1 MTLSQ
6 IIKLRTGNG
15 RDIVD
20 FLVDV
25 MQDRFRDFRICH
37 RLQAARLLATYGNED
52 APNFIA
58 DNTSDTPTARRNGS
72 KATRQTKF
80 DTELARVIR
89 EDTDDGRSVARFL
102 VNVMEGELRTFMPHH
117 RMAAARELLNRGF
130 GKSART
136 STIRRSGEGRNPE
149 IASSTVIPQPVEG
162 PTPNRHS
169 GEGTACTDPIRRS
182 GEGTACPVLDT
193 GSPRTTI
200 RGRNPESA
208 SSTIIPQPVE
218 GPTPNRHSGEGT
230 ACTDPIR
237 RSGEGTACPVLDTGS
252 PRTTIRGRNPESAS
266 STIIPQPVEGPTPN
280 RHSGEGTACTDPI
293 RRSGEGTACPVLDTG
308 SPRTTIRGR
317 NPEIASSTIIPQ
329 PVEGPNPDAAHTL
342 TPHSSPLTPQ
352 REAPPHSSPLTPQ
365 REAPPHSSPLTP
377 GESGGLATDLLDTL
391 THILP
396 SGFEHTVLDL
406 LDKMGYGHGRHTGRT
421 GDGGIDGII
430 DQDTL
435 GLDSVYVQA
444 KRWTSQVGEPEI
456 RSFSGSLDPHGA
468 TRGILITTSDFS
480 ESARRTAE
488 TISTGSKHIRLVD
501 GRELAQ
507 LMIRHSVGVTT
518 GTPHHA
524 RKNVTPYS
532 DTGLDENYFNQHT

>member
-6 IIKLRTGNG
+6 IIKLRTDNG
-15 RDIVD
+15 RAIAD

-25 MQDRFRDFRICH
+25 MQDRFSDFSICH
-37 RLQAARLLATYGNED
+37 RLQAARLLTTYGNED

-89 EDTDDGRSVARFL
+89 EGTDDGRSIARFL
-102 VNVMEGELRTFMPHH
+102 VNVMEGELRTFKPHN
-117 RMAAARELLNRGF
+117 RISAARELLNRGF

-149 IASSTVIPQPVEG
+149 ATSTV
-162 PTPNRHS
+162 H
-169 GEGTACTDPIRRS
+169 
-182 GEGTACPVLDT
+182 
-193 GSPRTTI
+193 
-200 RGRNPESA
+200 
-208 SSTIIPQPVE
+208 
-218 GPTPNRHSGEGT
+218 
-230 ACTDPIR
+230 
-237 RSGEGTACPVLDTGS
+237 
-252 PRTTIRGRNPESAS
+252 
-266 STIIPQPVEGPTPN
+266 
-280 RHSGEGTACTDPI
+280 
-293 RRSGEGTACPVLDTG
+293 
-308 SPRTTIRGR
+308 
-317 NPEIASSTIIPQ
+317 PQ
-329 PVEGPNPDAAHTL
+329 PVEGPNPDAAHPL

-352 REAPPHSSPLTPQ
+352 REAPPLTPHSSPLTPQ
-365 REAPPHSSPLTP
+365 REAPPLTPHSSSLTP
-377 GESGGLATDLLDTL
+377 RETGGLATDILDTL
-391 THILP
+391 THTTP
-396 SGFEHTVLDL
+396 NHFEHTVLDL
-406 LDKMGYGHGRHTGRT
+406 LENMGYGRARHIGRS
-421 GDGGIDGII
+421 GDGGIDGVI

-444 KRWTSQVGEPEI
+444 KRWTSQVGEPEV

-468 TRGILITTSDFS
+468 TRGILITTSGFS

-488 TISTGSKHIRLVD
+488 AISTGSKHIRLVD
-501 GRELAQ
+501 GRELTQ

-518 GTPHHA
+518 DTPHHA

>member
-6 IIKLRTGNG
+6 IIKLRTNSG
-15 RDIVD
+15 RAIAD

-25 MQDRFRDFRICH
+25 MQDRFSDFSICH
-37 RLQAARLLATYGNED
+37 RLQAARLLTTYGNED

-58 DNTSDTPTARRNGS
+58 DNTSDTPTARRNGPR
-72 KATRQTKF
+72 ATRQTKF

-89 EDTDDGRSVARFL
+89 EDTEDGRSIARFL
-102 VNVMEGELRTFMPHH
+102 VNVMEGELRTFKPHN
-117 RMAAARELLNRGF
+117 RISAARELLDRGF

-136 STIRRSGEGRNPE
+136 STIRRSGEG
-149 IASSTVIPQPVEG
+149 
-162 PTPNRHS
+162 
-169 GEGTACTDPIRRS
+169 
-182 GEGTACPVLDT
+182 TACPVLET

-208 SSTIIPQPVE
+208 SSTVIP
-218 GPTPNRHSGEGT
+218 
-230 ACTDPIR
+230 
-237 RSGEGTACPVLDTGS
+237 
-252 PRTTIRGRNPESAS
+252 
-266 STIIPQPVEGPTPN
+266 
-280 RHSGEGTACTDPI
+280 
-293 RRSGEGTACPVLDTG
+293 
-308 SPRTTIRGR
+308 
-317 NPEIASSTIIPQ
+317 PQ
-329 PVEGPNPDAAHTL
+329 PVEGPNPDAAHPL

-352 REAPPHSSPLTPQ
+352 REAPPLT
-365 REAPPHSSPLTP
+365 PHSSPLTP
-377 GESGGLATDLLDTL
+377 GEASGLATDLLDNL
-391 THILP
+391 THIPP
-396 SGFEHTVLDL
+396 SSFEHTVLDL
-406 LDKMGYGHGRHTGRT
+406 LENMGYGRARHIGRS
-421 GDGGIDGII
+421 GDGGIDGVI

-444 KRWTSQVGEPEI
+444 KRWTGQVGEPEV

-468 TRGILITTSDFS
+468 TRGILITTSGFS

-488 TISTGSKHIRLVD
+488 AISTGSKHIRLVD
-501 GRELAQ
+501 GSELTQ

>member
-6 IIKLRTGNG
+6 IIKLRTDSG

-25 MQDRFRDFRICH
+25 MQDRFSDFSICH
-37 RLQAARLLATYGNED
+37 RLQAARLLTTYGNED

-89 EDTDDGRSVARFL
+89 EDTEEGRSIARFL
-102 VNVMEGELRTFMPHH
+102 VNVMEGELRTFKPHN
-117 RMAAARELLNRGF
+117 RISAARELLNRGF

-136 STIRRSGEGRNPE
+136 TPNRRSGEGRNPE
-149 IASSTVIPQPVEG
+149 ATSTVHPEPVEG
-162 PTPNRHS
+162 PTPN
-169 GEGTACTDPIRRS
+169 RRS

-193 GSPRTTI
+193 GSPRTPI

-208 SSTIIPQPVE
+208 SSTV
-218 GPTPNRHSGEGT
+218 
-230 ACTDPIR
+230 
-237 RSGEGTACPVLDTGS
+237 
-252 PRTTIRGRNPESAS
+252 
-266 STIIPQPVEGPTPN
+266 
-280 RHSGEGTACTDPI
+280 
-293 RRSGEGTACPVLDTG
+293 
-308 SPRTTIRGR
+308 
-317 NPEIASSTIIPQ
+317 IPQ
-329 PVEGPNPDAAHTL
+329 PVEGPNPDAAHPL
-342 TPHSSPLTPQ
+342 TPHSSPLTPG
-352 REAPPHSSPLTPQ
+352 EAS
-365 REAPPHSSPLTP
+365 
-377 GESGGLATDLLDTL
+377 GLATDLLDNL
-391 THILP
+391 THIPP
-396 SGFEHTVLDL
+396 SSFEHTVLDL
-406 LDKMGYGHGRHTGRT
+406 LENMGYGRARHIGRS

-444 KRWTSQVGEPEI
+444 KRWTSQVGEPEV

-468 TRGILITTSDFS
+468 TRGILITTSGFS

-488 TISTGSKHIRLVD
+488 AISTGSKHIRLVD
-501 GRELAQ
+501 GSELTQ

>member
-6 IIKLRTGNG
+6 IIKLRTNSG
-15 RDIVD
+15 RAIAD

-25 MQDRFRDFRICH
+25 MQDRFSDFSICH
-37 RLQAARLLATYGNED
+37 RLQAARLLTTYGNED

-89 EDTDDGRSVARFL
+89 EDTDDGRSIARFL
-102 VNVMEGELRTFMPHH
+102 VNVMEGELRTFKPHN
-117 RMAAARELLNRGF
+117 RISAARELLNRGF

-136 STIRRSGEGRNPE
+136 STIRRSGEG
-149 IASSTVIPQPVEG
+149 
-162 PTPNRHS
+162 
-169 GEGTACTDPIRRS
+169 
-182 GEGTACPVLDT
+182 TACPVLET

-208 SSTIIPQPVE
+208 SSIV
-218 GPTPNRHSGEGT
+218 
-230 ACTDPIR
+230 
-237 RSGEGTACPVLDTGS
+237 
-252 PRTTIRGRNPESAS
+252 
-266 STIIPQPVEGPTPN
+266 
-280 RHSGEGTACTDPI
+280 
-293 RRSGEGTACPVLDTG
+293 
-308 SPRTTIRGR
+308 
-317 NPEIASSTIIPQ
+317 IPQ
-329 PVEGPNPDAAHTL
+329 PVEGPNPDEAHPL

-352 REAPPHSSPLTPQ
+352 REAHPLTPHSSPLTPQ
-365 REAPPHSSPLTP
+365 RAAPPLTPHSSPLTP
-377 GESGGLATDLLDTL
+377 GETGGLATDLLDNL
-391 THILP
+391 THIPP
-396 SGFEHTVLDL
+396 SSFEHTVLDL
-406 LDKMGYGHGRHTGRT
+406 LENMGYGRARHIGRS

-444 KRWTSQVGEPEI
+444 KRWTGQVGEPEV

-468 TRGILITTSDFS
+468 TRGILITTSGFS

-488 TISTGSKHIRLVD
+488 AISTGSKHIRLVD
-501 GRELAQ
+501 GSELTQ
-507 LMIRHSVGVTT
+507 LMIDHSVGVTT

>member
-6 IIKLRTGNG
+6 IIKLRTDNG
-15 RDIVD
+15 RDIAD

-52 APNFIA
+52 APYFIA

-89 EDTDDGRSVARFL
+89 EDTDDGRSIARFL

-149 IASSTVIPQPVEG
+149 IASSTVISQPGEGPARTPQSVHPEPVEG
-162 PTPNRHS
+162 PTPNRRSGEGTACTDPIRHS
-169 GEGTACTDPIRRS
+169 GEGTACTDPIR
-182 GEGTACPVLDT
+182 
-193 GSPRTTI
+193 
-200 RGRNPESA
+200 
-208 SSTIIPQPVE
+208 
-218 GPTPNRHSGEGT
+218 H
-230 ACTDPIR
+230 
-237 RSGEGTACPVLDTGS
+237 
-252 PRTTIRGRNPESAS
+252 
-266 STIIPQPVEGPTPN
+266 
-280 RHSGEGTACTDPI
+280 
-293 RRSGEGTACPVLDTG
+293 SGEGTACPVLDTG

-352 REAPPHSSPLTPQ
+352 REAPPHSSPLTP
-365 REAPPHSSPLTP
+365 

-396 SGFEHTVLDL
+396 SSFEHTVLDL

-435 GLDSVYVQA
+435 GLDSLYVQA

-501 GRELAQ
+501 GSELAQ

-518 GTPHHA
+518 DTPHRA

>member
-6 IIKLRTGNG
+6 IIKLRTDNG

-89 EDTDDGRSVARFL
+89 EDTDDGRSIARFL

-117 RMAAARELLNRGF
+117 RMAAARELLDRGF

-136 STIRRSGEGRNPE
+136 EALTPQTITNRRSGEGTACPVLDTGSPRTTIRGRNPE
-149 IASSTVIPQPVEG
+149 TPPPGDAQPARTPKSVRPQPVEG

-208 SSTIIPQPVE
+208 SSTV
-218 GPTPNRHSGEGT
+218 
-230 ACTDPIR
+230 
-237 RSGEGTACPVLDTGS
+237 
-252 PRTTIRGRNPESAS
+252 
-266 STIIPQPVEGPTPN
+266 
-280 RHSGEGTACTDPI
+280 
-293 RRSGEGTACPVLDTG
+293 
-308 SPRTTIRGR
+308 
-317 NPEIASSTIIPQ
+317 IPQ

-342 TPHSSPLTPQ
+342 TPHSSPLTP
-352 REAPPHSSPLTPQ
+352 
-365 REAPPHSSPLTP
+365 
-377 GESGGLATDLLDTL
+377 GESGGLSTDLLDTL

-396 SGFEHTVLDL
+396 SSFEHTVLDL

-518 GTPHHA
+518 DTPHRA

>member
-6 IIKLRTGNG
+6 IIKLRTDNG
-15 RDIVD
+15 RAIAD

-25 MQDRFRDFRICH
+25 MQDRFSDFSICH
-37 RLQAARLLATYGNED
+37 RLQAARLLTTYGNED

-72 KATRQTKF
+72 RATRQTKF

-89 EDTDDGRSVARFL
+89 EDTEDGRSIARFL
-102 VNVMEGELRTFMPHH
+102 VNVMEGELRTFKPHN
-117 RMAAARELLNRGF
+117 RISAARELLNRGF

-136 STIRRSGEGRNPE
+136 STLRRSGEGRNPE
-149 IASSTVIPQPVEG
+149 SASSTVMPQPVEGPARTPQSVHPEPVEG
-162 PTPNRHS
+162 PTPN
-169 GEGTACTDPIRRS
+169 RRS

-208 SSTIIPQPVE
+208 SSTV
-218 GPTPNRHSGEGT
+218 
-230 ACTDPIR
+230 
-237 RSGEGTACPVLDTGS
+237 
-252 PRTTIRGRNPESAS
+252 
-266 STIIPQPVEGPTPN
+266 
-280 RHSGEGTACTDPI
+280 
-293 RRSGEGTACPVLDTG
+293 
-308 SPRTTIRGR
+308 
-317 NPEIASSTIIPQ
+317 IPQ
-329 PVEGPNPDAAHTL
+329 PVEGPNPDAAHPL

-352 REAPPHSSPLTPQ
+352 REAPPLTPHSSPLTPQ
-365 REAPPHSSPLTP
+365 REAPPLTPHSSPLTP
-377 GESGGLATDLLDTL
+377 QREAPPLTPGETAGLATDLLDNL
-391 THILP
+391 THIPP
-396 SGFEHTVLDL
+396 SSFEHTVLDL
-406 LDKMGYGHGRHTGRT
+406 LENMGYGRARHIGRS

-468 TRGILITTSDFS
+468 TRGILITTSGFS
-480 ESARRTAE
+480 ERARRTAE
-488 TISTGSKHIRLVD
+488 AISTGSKHIRLVD
-501 GRELAQ
+501 GRELTQ
-507 LMIRHSVGVTT
+507 LMIDHSVGVTT
-518 GTPHHA
+518 DTPHHA

>member
-15 RDIVD
+15 RDIAD

-52 APNFIA
+52 APYFIA

-80 DTELARVIR
+80 DTELARLIR
-89 EDTDDGRSVARFL
+89 EDTDDGRSIARFL

-117 RMAAARELLNRGF
+117 RMAAARELLDRGF

-149 IASSTVIPQPVEG
+149 IASSTVISQPVEGPARTPQSVHPEPVEG
-162 PTPNRHS
+162 PTPNRH
-169 GEGTACTDPIRRS
+169 S

-208 SSTIIPQPVE
+208 SSTV
-218 GPTPNRHSGEGT
+218 
-230 ACTDPIR
+230 
-237 RSGEGTACPVLDTGS
+237 
-252 PRTTIRGRNPESAS
+252 
-266 STIIPQPVEGPTPN
+266 
-280 RHSGEGTACTDPI
+280 
-293 RRSGEGTACPVLDTG
+293 
-308 SPRTTIRGR
+308 
-317 NPEIASSTIIPQ
+317 IPQ

-396 SGFEHTVLDL
+396 SSFEHTVLDL

-435 GLDSVYVQA
+435 GLDSLYVQA

-501 GRELAQ
+501 GRELTQ
-507 LMIRHSVGVTT
+507 LMIDHGVGVTT

>member
-6 IIKLRTGNG
+6 IIKLRTDNG
-15 RDIVD
+15 RAIAD

-25 MQDRFRDFRICH
+25 MQDRFSDFSICH
-37 RLQAARLLATYGNED
+37 RLQAARLLTTYGNED
-52 APNFIA
+52 AHNFIA

-72 KATRQTKF
+72 RATRQTKF

-89 EDTDDGRSVARFL
+89 EDTDDGRSIARFL
-102 VNVMEGELRTFMPHH
+102 VNVMEGELRTFKPHN
-117 RMAAARELLNRGF
+117 RISAARELLDRGF

-149 IASSTVIPQPVEG
+149 ATSTVHPQPVEG
-162 PTPNRHS
+162 PTPN
-169 GEGTACTDPIRRS
+169 RRS

-208 SSTIIPQPVE
+208 SSTV
-218 GPTPNRHSGEGT
+218 
-230 ACTDPIR
+230 
-237 RSGEGTACPVLDTGS
+237 
-252 PRTTIRGRNPESAS
+252 
-266 STIIPQPVEGPTPN
+266 
-280 RHSGEGTACTDPI
+280 
-293 RRSGEGTACPVLDTG
+293 
-308 SPRTTIRGR
+308 
-317 NPEIASSTIIPQ
+317 IPQ
-329 PVEGPNPDAAHTL
+329 PVEGPNPDAAHPL

-352 REAPPHSSPLTPQ
+352 REAPPLT
-365 REAPPHSSPLTP
+365 PHSSPLTP
-377 GESGGLATDLLDTL
+377 GEAGGLATDLLDNL
-391 THILP
+391 THIPP
-396 SGFEHTVLDL
+396 SSFEHTVLDL
-406 LDKMGYGHGRHTGRT
+406 LENMGYGRARHIGRS
-421 GDGGIDGII
+421 GDGGIDGVI

-468 TRGILITTSDFS
+468 TRGILITTSGFS

-488 TISTGSKHIRLVD
+488 AISTGSKHIRLVD
-501 GRELAQ
+501 GSELTQ

-518 GTPHHA
+518 DTPHHA

>member
-6 IIKLRTGNG
+6 IIKLRTNNG
-15 RDIVD
+15 RAIAD

-25 MQDRFRDFRICH
+25 MQDRFSDFSICH
-37 RLQAARLLATYGNED
+37 RLQAARLLTTYGNED
-52 APNFIA
+52 AHNFIA

-72 KATRQTKF
+72 RATRQTKF

-89 EDTDDGRSVARFL
+89 EDTDDGRSIARFL
-102 VNVMEGELRTFMPHH
+102 VNVMEGELRTFKPHN
-117 RMAAARELLNRGF
+117 RISAARELLDRGF

-149 IASSTVIPQPVEG
+149 ATSTVHPQPVEG
-162 PTPNRHS
+162 PTPNR
-169 GEGTACTDPIRRS
+169 RS
-182 GEGTACPVLDT
+182 GEGTACSVLDT
-193 GSPRTTI
+193 GSSRTTI

-208 SSTIIPQPVE
+208 SSTV
-218 GPTPNRHSGEGT
+218 
-230 ACTDPIR
+230 
-237 RSGEGTACPVLDTGS
+237 
-252 PRTTIRGRNPESAS
+252 
-266 STIIPQPVEGPTPN
+266 
-280 RHSGEGTACTDPI
+280 
-293 RRSGEGTACPVLDTG
+293 
-308 SPRTTIRGR
+308 
-317 NPEIASSTIIPQ
+317 IPQ
-329 PVEGPNPDAAHTL
+329 PVEGPNPDAAHPL

-352 REAPPHSSPLTPQ
+352 REAPPLT
-365 REAPPHSSPLTP
+365 PHSSPLTP
-377 GESGGLATDLLDTL
+377 GEAGGLATDLLDNL
-391 THILP
+391 THIPP
-396 SGFEHTVLDL
+396 SSFEHTVLDL
-406 LDKMGYGHGRHTGRT
+406 LENMGYGRARHIGRT

-468 TRGILITTSDFS
+468 TRGILITTSGFS

-488 TISTGSKHIRLVD
+488 AISTGSKHIRLVD
-501 GRELAQ
+501 GRELTQ

-518 GTPHHA
+518 DTPHHA

>member
-6 IIKLRTGNG
+6 IIKLRTDNG
-15 RDIVD
+15 RAIAD

-25 MQDRFRDFRICH
+25 MQDRFSDFSICH
-37 RLQAARLLATYGNED
+37 RLQAARLLTTYGNED

-89 EDTDDGRSVARFL
+89 EDTEDGRSIARFL
-102 VNVMEGELRTFMPHH
+102 VNVMEGELRTFKPHN
-117 RMAAARELLNRGF
+117 RISAARELLNRGF

-136 STIRRSGEGRNPE
+136 ST
-149 IASSTVIPQPVEG
+149 
-162 PTPNRHS
+162 
-169 GEGTACTDPIRRS
+169 IRRS

-208 SSTIIPQPVE
+208 SSTV
-218 GPTPNRHSGEGT
+218 
-230 ACTDPIR
+230 
-237 RSGEGTACPVLDTGS
+237 
-252 PRTTIRGRNPESAS
+252 
-266 STIIPQPVEGPTPN
+266 
-280 RHSGEGTACTDPI
+280 
-293 RRSGEGTACPVLDTG
+293 
-308 SPRTTIRGR
+308 
-317 NPEIASSTIIPQ
+317 IPQ
-329 PVEGPNPDAAHTL
+329 PVEGPNPDAAHPL

-352 REAPPHSSPLTPQ
+352 REAPPLTPHSSPLTPQ
-365 REAPPHSSPLTP
+365 ERRSAPT
-377 GESGGLATDLLDTL
+377 GGLATDLLDNL
-391 THILP
+391 THIPP
-396 SGFEHTVLDL
+396 SSFEHTVLDL
-406 LDKMGYGHGRHTGRT
+406 LENMGYGRARHIGRT
-421 GDGGIDGII
+421 GDGGIDGVI

-444 KRWTSQVGEPEI
+444 KRWTSQVGEPEV

-468 TRGILITTSDFS
+468 TRGILITTSGFS
-480 ESARRTAE
+480 ERARRTAE
-488 TISTGSKHIRLVD
+488 AISTGSKHIRLVD
-501 GRELAQ
+501 GRELTQ
-507 LMIRHSVGVTT
+507 LMIDHSVGVTT
-518 GTPHHA
+518 DTPHHA

>member
-25 MQDRFRDFRICH
+25 MQDRFKDFRICH

-89 EDTDDGRSVARFL
+89 EDTDDGRSIARFL
-102 VNVMEGELRTFMPHH
+102 VNVMEGELRTFRPHH
-117 RMAAARELLNRGF
+117 RMAAARELLKRGF
-130 GKSART
+130 GKSACTDPERGRPART
-136 STIRRSGEGRNPE
+136 PQSVRPE
-149 IASSTVIPQPVEG
+149 LVEG
-162 PTPNRHS
+162 PTPN
-169 GEGTACTDPIRRS
+169 RRS
-182 GEGTACPVLDT
+182 GEGTACSVLDT
-193 GSPRTTI
+193 GSSRTMI

-208 SSTIIPQPVE
+208 SSTV
-218 GPTPNRHSGEGT
+218 
-230 ACTDPIR
+230 
-237 RSGEGTACPVLDTGS
+237 
-252 PRTTIRGRNPESAS
+252 
-266 STIIPQPVEGPTPN
+266 
-280 RHSGEGTACTDPI
+280 
-293 RRSGEGTACPVLDTG
+293 
-308 SPRTTIRGR
+308 
-317 NPEIASSTIIPQ
+317 IPQ
-329 PVEGPNPDAAHTL
+329 PVEGPNPDAAHPL
-342 TPHSSPLTPQ
+342 TPHSSPLTP
-352 REAPPHSSPLTPQ
+352 
-365 REAPPHSSPLTP
+365 
-377 GESGGLATDLLDTL
+377 GETGGLATDLIDIL
-391 THILP
+391 THTTP
-396 SGFEHTVLDL
+396 NHFEHTVLDL
-406 LDKMGYGHGRHTGRT
+406 LENMGYGRARHIGRT

-480 ESARRTAE
+480 ERARRTAE
-488 TISTGSKHIRLVD
+488 TISTGNKHIRLVD
-501 GRELAQ
+501 GREMAQ

-518 GTPHHA
+518 DTPHRA
-524 RKNVTPYS
+524 RK
-532 DTGLDENYFNQHT
+532 LDENYFNQHT

>member
-6 IIKLRTGNG
+6 IIKLRTDNG
-15 RDIVD
+15 RAIAD

-25 MQDRFRDFRICH
+25 MQDRFSDFSICH
-37 RLQAARLLATYGNED
+37 RLQAARLLTTYGNED

-89 EDTDDGRSVARFL
+89 EDTDDGRSIARFL
-102 VNVMEGELRTFMPHH
+102 VNVMEGELRTFKPHN
-117 RMAAARELLNRGF
+117 RISAARELLDRGF

-136 STIRRSGEGRNPE
+136 ST
-149 IASSTVIPQPVEG
+149 
-162 PTPNRHS
+162 
-169 GEGTACTDPIRRS
+169 IRRS

-200 RGRNPESA
+200 RGRNPENA
-208 SSTIIPQPVE
+208 SSTVISQPVE
-218 GPTPNRHSGEGT
+218 GPTPN
-230 ACTDPIR
+230 R
-237 RSGEGTACPVLDTGS
+237 RSGEGTACPVLETGS

-266 STIIPQPVEGPTPN
+266 STV
-280 RHSGEGTACTDPI
+280 
-293 RRSGEGTACPVLDTG
+293 
-308 SPRTTIRGR
+308 
-317 NPEIASSTIIPQ
+317 IPQ
-329 PVEGPNPDAAHTL
+329 PVEGPNPDAAHPL

-352 REAPPHSSPLTPQ
+352 REAPPLT
-365 REAPPHSSPLTP
+365 PHSSPLTP
-377 GESGGLATDLLDTL
+377 GETGGLATDLIDIL
-391 THILP
+391 THTTP
-396 SGFEHTVLDL
+396 NHFEHTVLDL
-406 LDKMGYGHGRHTGRT
+406 LENMGYGRARHIGRT

-468 TRGILITTSDFS
+468 TRGILITTSGFS

-488 TISTGSKHIRLVD
+488 AISTGSKHIRLVD
-501 GRELAQ
+501 GRELTQ
-507 LMIRHSVGVTT
+507 LMIDHSVGVTT
-518 GTPHHA
+518 DTPHHA